1 MGGQSFYPVGNSIGL
16 KDYTLGYLK
25 YENPDR
31 D

>member
-1 MGGQSFYPVGNSIGL
+1 MGGQSFYPVVLHGL